1 MKNSGLNSG
10 GYKKGGGDLIVFVIS
25 LLVAMAVWCVLKLSG
40 NYQSVYH
47 FKVEART
54 SLAGRTF
61 KSTSEGSMAVKGSAS
76 GFYAMRHKFFNKTNL
91 LKFHISPTFFKPLEG
106 REDAFYLLTSV
117 LRDKVSD
124 YLSGTVSIEEIPQ
137 DTLVFIFPKIS
148 SKKVPVALTK
158 KFSFAQQYMAMG
170 RTVILPDSIE
180 IHGREELLKGVDSV
194 VTEEVI
200 KNGLKNDVHGAVNLV
215 EIPGITFQTNEVIYQ
230 QKVGR
235 YFEKSMTVPLHAEN
249 VPQDERMVLVPSEVT
264 VTYRQDYLDKRE
276 YTAADIILAVDYTQA
291 QGATSSKGKVLIKDA
306 PAAIYNIRIEPQFVD
321 RVILTT
327 KENNGN

>member
-1 MKNSGLNSG
+1 MKYSGLNSG

-47 FKVEART
+47 FKVEATT
-54 SLAGRTF
+54 SLQGRSF
-61 KSTSEGSMAVKGSAS
+61 KSQSEGSLAVKGSAS
-76 GFYAMRHKFFNKTNL
+76 GFYALHHKFWNRSNV
-91 LKFHISPTFFKPLEG
+91 LKFKISPTFFQPLEG

-117 LRDKVSD
+117 LRDKISD
-124 YLSGTVSIEEIPQ
+124 NLSGTVSIEEIPQ

-148 SKKVPVALTK
+148 SKRVPVVLSK
-158 KFSFAQQYMAMG
+158 SFSFAQQYMAMG

-180 IHGREELLKGVDSV
+180 IHGREELLKGIDSV

-200 KNGLKNDVHGAVNLV
+200 KNGLKNDVQGAVNLV
-215 EIPGITFQTNEVIYQ
+215 EIPGVTFQTNEVIYQ

-249 VPQDERMVLVPSEVT
+249 VPSGERMFLVPSEVT
-264 VTYRQDYLDKRE
+264 VTYRQDYKDKKE
-276 YTAADIILAVDYTQA
+276 YSAADIVLTVDYTQA
-291 QGATSSKGKVLIKDA
+291 QSSASSKGKVLIKDA
-306 PAAIYNIRIEPQFVD
+306 PVAIYNIRIEPQFVD

-327 KENNGN
+327 KEGNGN